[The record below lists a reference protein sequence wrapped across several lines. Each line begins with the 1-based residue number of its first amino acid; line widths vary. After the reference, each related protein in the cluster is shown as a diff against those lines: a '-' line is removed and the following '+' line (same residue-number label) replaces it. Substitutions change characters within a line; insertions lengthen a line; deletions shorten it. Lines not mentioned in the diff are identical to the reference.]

1 MTRPESQSDPARSSP
16 PLEPGRIARAQRGS
30 DQAGWIRWLPGLQTL
45 RSYQSAWLRH
55 DIVAG
60 LVLTTMLVPVGIAY
74 AVASGV
80 PGIYGL
86 YATII
91 PLLAYALFGP
101 SRILVLG
108 PDSSLAAVILAVVL
122 PLSGGDPTRAIALA
136 AMMAIVSGTV
146 CILAG
151 VARLGFVT
159 ELLSKPIRYGYM
171 NGIALTVLISQ
182 LPKIFGFSIESDGP
196 VRNLL
201 AIARAVLDDR
211 ANWTAF
217 LVGAGTLAVILLLKG
232 SKRVPGILIAV
243 VGATIVVGALD
254 LAARAG
260 VSVLGSLPQGLPAF
274 AIPWITSADIG
285 PVLVGG
291 LAVALVSFA
300 DTSVLSRS
308 FAARTKTYVDPNQ
321 EMVGLGAANVAAGFF
336 QGFPISSS
344 SSRTPVAEAAGA
356 RTQLTGVVGA
366 LSVALLLLV
375 APDLLQHLPSS
386 ALAAVVIAS
395 AIGLIEVTDLGR
407 IFRIQRWEFWLSI
420 VCTVGVAVFGAIP
433 GIGLAIVIAVIEFLW
448 DGWRPYSAVLGRAE
462 GLEGYHDIQ
471 RYPDARLIP
480 GLVLFRWDAPLFFAN
495 AELFRDRVLDAVAA
509 SPTPVRWVV
518 VAAEP
523 VTSVDVTAA
532 DIVAELDE
540 TLDAAGIELCF
551 AEMKDPVKDKLKRF
565 GLFLRLGQETFF
577 PTVEAAI
584 SRYLETHPSAAEHLQ
599 VEQVRRE
606 QSLTRRVL
614 DPTNLRDSHRI
625 PEGLAGNVAKRLHC
639 KVRETQENSM
649 KQEAIDRGVSLAALA
664 LTSSSN
670 CACLGARSVSP
681 L

>member
-1 MTRPESQSDPARSSP
+1 MNDSTPSSP
-16 PLEPGRIARAQRGS
+16 GPEPGRIAPARRSS

-45 RSYQSAWLRH
+45 RRYQSAWLRH

-80 PGIYGL
+80 PGIHGL
-86 YATII
+86 YATIV

-122 PLSGGDPTRAIALA
+122 PLSGGDPMRAIAQA
-136 AMMAIVSGTV
+136 GMMAMVSGTV

-151 VARLGFVT
+151 LARLGFVT

-182 LPKIFGFSIESDGP
+182 LPKVFGFSIESDGP

-201 AIARAVLDDR
+201 AIATGVLGGR

-217 LVGAGTLAVILLLKG
+217 LVGAATLAAILVLKRN
-232 SKRVPGILIAV
+232 KRVPGILIAV

-274 AIPWITSADIG
+274 AIPWIAYADIG

-308 FAARTKTYVDPNQ
+308 YAARTRTYVDPNQ
-321 EMVGLGAANVAAGFF
+321 EMVGLGAANLAAGLF

-356 RTQLTGVVGA
+356 KTQLTGVVGA

-375 APDLLQHLPSS
+375 APDLLQYLPSS
-386 ALAAVVIAS
+386 ALAAVVIAA

-420 VCTVGVAVFGAIP
+420 ICTVGVAVLGAIP

-448 DGWRPYSAVLGRAE
+448 AGWRPYSAVLGRAE

-471 RYPDARLIP
+471 RYPDARLVP

-495 AELFRDRVLDAVAA
+495 AELFHDRVLDAVAT
-509 SPTPVRWVV
+509 SPTPVRWLV

-523 VTSVDVTAA
+523 ITSVDVTAA
-532 DIVAELDE
+532 DILAELHE
-540 TLDAAGIELCF
+540 ALHAAGIEFCL
-551 AEMKDPVKDKLKRF
+551 AEMKEPVKDKLKRF
-565 GLFLRLGQETFF
+565 GLFARFGEEAFF
-577 PTVEAAI
+577 PTVGAAV
-584 SRYLETHPSAAEHLQ
+584 SSYLESRPIT
-599 VEQVRRE
+599 VG
-606 QSLTRRVL
+606 T
-614 DPTNLRDSHRI
+614 
-625 PEGLAGNVAKRLHC
+625 
-639 KVRETQENSM
+639 
-649 KQEAIDRGVSLAALA
+649 
-664 LTSSSN
+664 
-670 CACLGARSVSP
+670 
-681 L
+681 